1 MEKMEIIEKILKE
14 NKNTEVL
21 ERLDI
26 VWAEN
31 KNSKD
36 ESLILRIGEIF
47 NLLGRSADALNCFN
61 AVLKLNPE
69 NKKAQSYVEMLQSIF
84 KYYCKDL
91 RNP

>member
-1 MEKMEIIEKILKE
+1 MEIVEKLLKDS
-14 NKNTEVL
+14 KNDQVL

-26 VWAEN
+26 IWAEN
-31 KNSKD
+31 KKSKD

-61 AVLKLNPE
+61 AVLKLNPA
-69 NKKAQSYVEMLQSIF
+69 NKKAKNYVEMLQNIF
-84 KYYCKDL
+84 SYYCKDL